1 MTAQPRPNLGGL
13 FDGSTPADRTSSI
26 AGRLGP
32 RLVTTPARAPRD
44 DEPSA
49 SRTVDQAGD
58 VKAPKAAAPAASSQQ
73 DGSAQRSIDPV
84 DWLDPIR
91 ALELYF
97 GLLQAA
103 LDANRQFVM
112 GLAGVLVTGGNRLR
126 GGVDSIRTRP

>member
-1 MTAQPRPNLGGL
+1 MTAQARPNLGGL

-32 RLVTTPARAPRD
+32 RLVTTPAGPPRD
-44 DEPSA
+44 DATPA
-49 SRTVDQAGD
+49 SPTVDQGGD
-58 VKAPKAAAPAASSQQ
+58 VKEPKTAAPAAASLQ
-73 DGSAQRSIDPV
+73 DASAQRSIDPAV
-84 DWLDPIR
+84 WLDPIR
-91 ALELYF
+91 ALEFYF

-103 LDANRQFVM
+103 LDANRHFVM